1 MPPLLEVGRID
12 RAHGIRGEV
21 VVTLW
26 TNRSERLEA
35 GSVLWADPGELT
47 VAGARPFQHRWIV
60 QFAEVLDR
68 QAAESLRGQALKAEP
83 IVDPDELWVHEL
95 IGMMVCETDGT
106 ERGRVE
112 AVQANPASDLLVLES
127 GALVPL
133 TFLLE
138 HTADRLI
145 VDVPAGLFDDS

>member
-26 TNRSERLEA
+26 TNRAERLEA
-35 GSVLWADPGELT
+35 GSVLCADPGELT

-127 GALVPL
+127 GSLVPL

-138 HTADRLI
+138 HTGDRLI

>member
-1 MPPLLEVGRID
+1 M
-12 RAHGIRGEV
+12 
-21 VVTLW
+21 VTLW
-26 TNRSERLEA
+26 TNRAERLEIGA
-35 GSVLWADPGELT
+35 VLCTDLGEFT
-47 VAGARPFQHRWIV
+47 VAGARPFQQRWIV
-60 QFAEVLDR
+60 QFAEIMDR

-83 IVDPDELWVHEL
+83 IDDPDELWVHEL

-138 HTADRLI
+138 HTEDRLI
-145 VDVPAGLFDDS
+145 VGVPEGLFDDP